1 MNFFCKG
8 GFAMRGRSSQN
19 IWILVLLMLA
29 GVVLGGF
36 IAKLVGGVS
45 ALSWLAYGNSFGL
58 SSAGFRRADIAIW
71 ADHPLYHCGYHRH
84 YSGVFH
90 LQKAIMI
97 FRGQTILPF
106 PFFQEKPFFFYEKYG
121 SFLEKNTK
129 KRYDKM

>member
-1 MNFFCKG
+1 
-8 GFAMRGRSSQN
+8 MRGRSSQN

-29 GVVLGGF
+29 GVVAFL
-36 IAKLVGGVS
+36 S
-45 ALSWLAYGNSFGL
+45 AY
-58 SSAGFRRADIAIW
+58 AGFRRADIAIW

>member
-1 MNFFCKG
+1 
-8 GFAMRGRSSQN
+8 MRGRSSQN

-58 SSAGFRRADIAIW
+58 SSPLMLDLGVLTLQFGLTIRFTIAGTI
-71 ADHPLYHCGYHRH
+71 G

-106 PFFQEKPFFFYEKYG
+106 LFFRKNIL
-121 SFLEKNTK
+121 FL
-129 KRYDKM
+129 

>member
-1 MNFFCKG
+1 
-8 GFAMRGRSSQN
+8 MRGRSSQN

-36 IAKLVGGVS
+36 IAKRCFRTQLACIRQQLRAFLS
-45 ALSWLAYGNSFGL
+45 AY
-58 SSAGFRRADIAIW
+58 AGFRRADIAIW